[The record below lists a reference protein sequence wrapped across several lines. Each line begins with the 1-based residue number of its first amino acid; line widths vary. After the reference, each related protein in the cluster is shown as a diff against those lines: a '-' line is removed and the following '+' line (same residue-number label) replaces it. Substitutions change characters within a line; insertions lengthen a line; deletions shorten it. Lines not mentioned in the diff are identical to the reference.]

1 MMWNTAKYFA
11 HLTRAL
17 CKEPF
22 FIRSE
27 RACLFVTLVVFCFI
41 NAAAAWSQTEDKQLI
56 EGAKKEGKLVW
67 YATMAIDGA
76 KPLLDAFVKEYPF
89 IKAELVR
96 LGGSTHLMARTMTET
111 RAGHWLFDVTQG
123 TSMPLLIKQN
133 IMAPYL
139 SPERDVFISEY
150 KDSKGFWTGI
160 YVTNLVLMYN
170 TSLVA
175 QRDIPKD
182 YNDLLD
188 QKWKGKMMMEPS
200 DYDWY
205 GTLVTIWG
213 QKRANDYMHQL
224 ARQEPTWRNGHGLI
238 PRLVAAGES
247 PLGWAFNYR
256 VELMKKQG
264 APVDWVDTFNPI
276 FAEVNGI
283 GLSAKPAN
291 PNAAK
296 LFINF
301 ALSKRGQGIV
311 RDMQRV
317 PARSDV
323 KPVAGK
329 MDQSRLHLKA
339 TPEEVILNLDR
350 YAQEFRKI
358 FGL

>member
-1 MMWNTAKYFA
+1 M
-11 HLTRAL
+11 
-17 CKEPF
+17 
-22 FIRSE
+22 RSE
-27 RACLFVTLVVFCFI
+27 RILLTILFFFFTI
-41 NAAAAWSQTEDKQLI
+41 NVSAWGQTNEKQLV

-96 LGGSTHLMARTMTET
+96 LGGSTQLMTRTMTET

-123 TSMPLLIKQN
+123 TSMPLLVKQN
-133 IMAPYL
+133 IIAPYV
-139 SPERDVFISEY
+139 SAERDAFISEY
-150 KDSKGFWTGI
+150 KDSQGFWTGI

-170 TSLVA
+170 TNLVTA
-175 QRDIPKD
+175 WDIPKD
-182 YNDLLD
+182 YSDLLD
-188 QKWKGKMMMEPS
+188 PKWKGKMMMEPS

-205 GTLVTIWG
+205 GTLVATWG
-213 QKRANDYMHQL
+213 QSKTTEYMRQL

-283 GLSAKPAN
+283 GLSAKPTN

-301 ALSKRGQGIV
+301 VLSRRGQGIV
-311 RDMQRV
+311 REMQRV

-323 KPVAGK
+323 KPIASK
-329 MDQSRLHLKA
+329 MDQSRLRLKA
-339 TPEEVILNLDR
+339 TPEEVVINLDK
-350 YAQEFRKI
+350 YAQEFRKN